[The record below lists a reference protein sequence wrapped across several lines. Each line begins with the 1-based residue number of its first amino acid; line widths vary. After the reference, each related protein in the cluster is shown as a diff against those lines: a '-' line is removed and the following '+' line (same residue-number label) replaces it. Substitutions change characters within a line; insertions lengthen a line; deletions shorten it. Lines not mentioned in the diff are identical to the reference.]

1 MANNNSTL
9 PSANSAADYIDGK
22 PGALQSVIIHSLS
35 RAAIIY
41 LGIQAGRILNIT
53 PPKNAFTVA
62 LLGSLSI
69 ELFVLSYIKMQKDK
83 EKENNGDSSQWSI

>member
-1 MANNNSTL
+1 MENDNPTL

-22 PGALQSVIIHSLS
+22 HGALQSVIIHALS

-41 LGIQAGRILNIT
+41 IGIQAGRVLNIT
-53 PPKNAFTVA
+53 PPKNSFTVA

-83 EKENNGDSSQWSI
+83 EKQTNGESNQWSI